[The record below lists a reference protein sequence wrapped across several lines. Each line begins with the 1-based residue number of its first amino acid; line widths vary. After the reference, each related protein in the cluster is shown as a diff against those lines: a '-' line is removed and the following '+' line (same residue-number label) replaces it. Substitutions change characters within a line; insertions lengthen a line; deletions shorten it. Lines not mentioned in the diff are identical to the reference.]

1 MKTKKSRKEI
11 FEEILQSKHSLEDS
25 IRLLRKSVNQTQT
38 QLAELLKIAPRSLMD
53 LERGKGNPTLK
64 TLNTIAAAFGF
75 EIGLIKRKQR

>member
-75 EIGLIKRKQR
+75 EIGLIKRK